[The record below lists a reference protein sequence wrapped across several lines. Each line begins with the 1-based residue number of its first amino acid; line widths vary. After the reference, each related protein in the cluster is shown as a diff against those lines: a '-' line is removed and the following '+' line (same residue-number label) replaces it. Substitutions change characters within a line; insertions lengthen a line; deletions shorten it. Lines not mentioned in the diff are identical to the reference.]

1 MSTNHQE
8 PRYCLDMGYVYLQR
22 FDFKLRTPALVSG
35 FKEELSSKK
44 MAVERRKV
52 ELESCYAIRIEDADF
67 DLPTNSDHKTKC
79 LTALR
84 ACDSA
89 FTSLAGSIKSV
100 KSVVDTYC
108 LT

>member
-1 MSTNHQE
+1 MFT
-8 PRYCLDMGYVYLQR
+8 PRK

-35 FKEELSSKK
+35 FKQDLNNKK
-44 MAVERRKV
+44 MAVEKCKV
-52 ELESCYAIRIEDADF
+52 ELEACYAIRIEDTDF
-67 DLPTNSDHKTKC
+67 DLPKNSDHKTNC

-100 KSVVDTYC
+100 KAVVDTYC
-108 LT
+108 FAYRYMFSFFISIPFF

>member
-1 MSTNHQE
+1 MFT
-8 PRYCLDMGYVYLQR
+8 PRR

-35 FKEELSSKK
+35 FKQDLNNKK
-44 MAVERRKV
+44 MAVEKCKV
-52 ELESCYAIRIEDADF
+52 ELEACYAIRIEDTDF
-67 DLPTNSDHKTKC
+67 DLPKNSDHKTNC

-100 KSVVDTYC
+100 KAVVDTYC
-108 LT
+108 FAYRYMFSFFISIPFF